1 MIITKLMKNGSINLP
16 AELRKKLNISAGD
29 KISFIETEQ
38 GFVLVPIVDIFDL
51 VDSNNMEKT
60 IEIIEEIK
68 AERENLAKE
77 ESL

>member
-1 MIITKLMKNGSINLP
+1 MKNGSINLP